1 MADTQATVIRILAEM
16 TGLDAAQ
23 INETTR
29 LAEDLHIKSV
39 NRMELTVRIDDEL
52 GAKLT
57 VFDILK
63 AKTVADVVALSSR
76 QPAGAS

>member
-63 AKTVADVVALSSR
+63 AKTVADVVALSAR

>member
-1 MADTQATVIRILAEM
+1 MADTQSTVIRILAEM

-63 AKTVADVVALSSR
+63 AKTVADVVALSAR

>member
-1 MADTQATVIRILAEM
+1 MADTQATVVRILAEM
-16 TGLDAAQ
+16 AGCDAAQ
-23 INETTR
+23 INDTTR
-29 LAEDLHIKSV
+29 LAEDLHIKSL

-63 AKTVADVVALSSR
+63 ARTVADVVALSAKQR
-76 QPAGAS
+76 AGAS